1 MVETKPTTSFGGN
14 FKTALKYV
22 ACSSIWGV
30 QLATGS
36 TVMKCFCFFFVWL
49 PERIM
54 LRKPNLM
61 PVLDIFDR
69 NQNSG
74 PSKLL
79 GPISWTWILDVLF
92 QFSTVG
98 PLPLFIVHTVGAL
111 PQDSHQDTNCDL
123 GDFKIQSQ
131 SLQPLQP
138 LQATPSQYPWPSV
151 HGVGLDAFF
160 GQWQVQFLRCRGWAK
175 ILGFH
180 WLIQTETDKTRR
192 FNYG

>member
-1 MVETKPTTSFGGN
+1 MVETKPTSSFGGN

-22 ACSSIWGV
+22 ACSSIWG
-30 QLATGS
+30 GS
-36 TVMKCFCFFFVWL
+36 TGNWFHCDEVFLEFFFVWL

-79 GPISWTWILDVLF
+79 GPISWTWVLDVLF

-98 PLPLFIVHTVGAL
+98 PLPLFVVQTVGAL

-131 SLQPLQP
+131 SLQPLQ
-138 LQATPSQYPWPSV
+138 ATPSQYLRPSV

-180 WLIQTETDKTRR
+180 WLIQTETD
-192 FNYG
+192 